1 MVAGLRGGCSAN
13 AALFL
18 AHVTTGVI
26 MSGIN
31 GDKARFHRGRKQKI
45 ARRGRNRDL
54 FKSSAM
60 EVKTAN
66 ARPAPSKKP
75 VSA

>member
-1 MVAGLRGGCSAN
+1 
-13 AALFL
+13 
-18 AHVTTGVI
+18 

-60 EVKTAN
+60 EVKATN
-66 ARPAPSKKP
+66 VRLAPSKKP